1 MSNKA
6 YWTIAGLAAVAAV
19 AALIMGRWGNPA
31 YRDYARILGWI
42 AIVVLLI
49 LRIFL
54 RPKGTPE
61 RAAPRR

>member
-6 YWTIAGLAAVAAV
+6 YWTIAGLAAAAAV

-54 RPKGTPE
+54 RPKATSD
-61 RAAPRR
+61 RAPRH